1 MKVKNTLRMQAML
14 LAFVGAVLLM
24 GTSVYAQEIENTVWN
39 DSQNVAAL
47 DQPARAA
54 TVADTKAT
62 KPATPPTSEATD
74 IQGMN
79 AAAVIQPN
87 VSQATGASQWTYA
100 EVWVMLSSFV
110 FIAAI
115 MLYALVEA
123 RHANR
128 RFNTSVVRTKSW
140 TTLS

>member
-1 MKVKNTLRMQAML
+1 ML
-14 LAFVGAVLLM
+14 LALVGAVLLM

-39 DSQNVAAL
+39 DSQSVAAV

-54 TVADTKAT
+54 TVADTKATKAT

-87 VSQATGASQWTYA
+87 VSEATGVSQWTYA

-128 RFNTSVVRTKSW
+128 RFNARVVRTKSW